1 MNITWKGQK
10 GMNITWYI
18 KKYFLHQLFKLIN
31 LGSNPHVYSNQRKQD
46 GEIYGEYCL
55 DNIYITMV
63 CFSTNKVLKNLIV
76 LVISYMTGNLEREI
90 LDRFDKR
97 HF

>member
-46 GEIYGEYCL
+46 GEIYGEY
-55 DNIYITMV
+55 NII
-63 CFSTNKVLKNLIV
+63 
-76 LVISYMTGNLEREI
+76 
-90 LDRFDKR
+90 D
-97 HF
+97 